1 MNESKDK
8 PKQNPHG
15 IIRKSA
21 ARLAA
26 VQSLYCKYIN
36 GIEKDPEQLL
46 ADFIHIYS
54 IASKNP
60 REHDKYEELSLN
72 EITPD
77 LRYLKKVVRGVNGKE
92 EELDALISEFLAEN
106 WEIDRIGVVLR
117 ALLHSAAY
125 EIIYSQIPTRTIIN
139 EYIEVS
145 RAFFEEKDVKFTNG
159 ILDSI
164 AKKVRHS
171 DSST

>member
-1 MNESKDK
+1 M
-8 PKQNPHG
+8 
-15 IIRKSA
+15 
-21 ARLAA
+21 
-26 VQSLYCKYIN
+26 
-36 GIEKDPEQLL
+36 
-46 ADFIHIYS
+46 
-54 IASKNP
+54 
-60 REHDKYEELSLN
+60 
-72 EITPD
+72 
-77 LRYLKKVVRGVNGKE
+77 
-92 EELDALISEFLAEN
+92 DALISEFLAEN

-164 AKKVRHS
+164 AKKVRQS
-171 DSST
+171 DSSA